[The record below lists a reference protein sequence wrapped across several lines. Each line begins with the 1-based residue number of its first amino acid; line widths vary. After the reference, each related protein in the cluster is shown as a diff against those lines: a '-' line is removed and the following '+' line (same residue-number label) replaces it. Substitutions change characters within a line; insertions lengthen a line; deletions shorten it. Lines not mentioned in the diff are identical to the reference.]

1 MKLLFENWRSY
12 LNELENVSDIDLPK
26 KFYISI
32 YFDDAMRPEIMQNLA
47 DNKVVKIPGQSSSDI
62 VGSADN
68 PSNFMQMHGNIRD
81 ATIVMNA
88 KDFAEI
94 NNSIVKIE
102 YDNPNFLT
110 QDGLKALYRLMEK
123 NQDSSIHAERVLRSI
138 FDQADVGGTM
148 SKVTRKEVDNRALY
162 AMQNFLSDWTVQEA
176 LSKQLYDNLERV
188 NSLDHLTD
196 LLLPALQEQL
206 KKVEAWRREELQ
218 EYISKDFL
226 RVILYTG
233 IVKSAQS
240 YEEENEWVVDSNVLN
255 VPKSSILYIAGP
267 AVKAKEIFNKMK
279 RGELTAAQKD
289 MLSYE
294 INKMDK
300 IMASIKKYDLENNF
314 KKVIITDMGTFN
326 AAKNK
331 WQKRKREMEL
341 TESGL
346 PPGMEGFGFDVE
358 DEESDPDGDA
368 LAALDQGD
376 EFTIG
381 RSKQIYRVINKAKNA
396 YIKHVIKIDTKRRNS
411 YIVKRVNP
419 EGSIVAPFKVIKADG
434 TAEKKPA
441 APAGLITKVG
451 HTEARDW

>member
-1 MKLLFENWRSY
+1 
-12 LNELENVSDIDLPK
+12 
-26 KFYISI
+26 
-32 YFDDAMRPEIMQNLA
+32 
-47 DNKVVKIPGQSSSDI
+47 
-62 VGSADN
+62 
-68 PSNFMQMHGNIRD
+68 
-81 ATIVMNA
+81 
-88 KDFAEI
+88 
-94 NNSIVKIE
+94 
-102 YDNPNFLT
+102 
-110 QDGLKALYRLMEK
+110 LMEK

-138 FDQADVGGTM
+138 FDQADVDGTM

-196 LLLPALQEQL
+196 LLLPVLQEQL
-206 KKVEAWRREELQ
+206 KKAEAWRREELQ

-267 AVKAKEIFNKMK
+267 AVKTKDLFNKMK
-279 RGELTAAQKD
+279 GGELTAAQKD
-289 MLSYE
+289 TLTYE

-331 WQKRKREMEL
+331 WQKRKREM
-341 TESGL
+341 
-346 PPGMEGFGFDVE
+346 
-358 DEESDPDGDA
+358 A
-368 LAALDQGD
+368 YAA
-376 EFTIG
+376 E
-381 RSKQIYRVINKAKNA
+381 
-396 YIKHVIKIDTKRRNS
+396 
-411 YIVKRVNP
+411 
-419 EGSIVAPFKVIKADG
+419 
-434 TAEKKPA
+434 
-441 APAGLITKVG
+441 
-451 HTEARDW
+451 

>member
-1 MKLLFENWRSY
+1 MKLLMENWRSY

-62 VGSADN
+62 VGFADN

-138 FDQADVGGTM
+138 FDRADVDGTM

-162 AMQNFLSDWTVQEA
+162 AMQNFLSDWTVHEA

-196 LLLPALQEQL
+196 LLLPVLQEQL
-206 KKVEAWRREELQ
+206 KKAEAWRREELQ

-233 IVKSAQS
+233 IVKSAQF

-267 AVKAKEIFNKMK
+267 AVKTKDLFNKMK
-279 RGELTAAQKD
+279 GGELTAAQKD
-289 MLSYE
+289 TLTYE

-331 WQKRKREMEL
+331 WQKRKREM
-341 TESGL
+341 
-346 PPGMEGFGFDVE
+346 
-358 DEESDPDGDA
+358 A
-368 LAALDQGD
+368 YAA
-376 EFTIG
+376 E
-381 RSKQIYRVINKAKNA
+381 
-396 YIKHVIKIDTKRRNS
+396 
-411 YIVKRVNP
+411 
-419 EGSIVAPFKVIKADG
+419 
-434 TAEKKPA
+434 
-441 APAGLITKVG
+441 
-451 HTEARDW
+451 

>member
-1 MKLLFENWRSY
+1 MKLLFENWRKY

-62 VGSADN
+62 VGFADN

-123 NQDSSIHAERVLRSI
+123 NQDSQNHAERVVRGI
-138 FDQADVGGTM
+138 FDAADDAFSSVGDAMNKIDAEWDQRTLRAMKDFLRNWDVIQALG
-148 SKVTRKEVDNRALY
+148 
-162 AMQNFLSDWTVQEA
+162 
-176 LSKQLYDNLERV
+176 KQLYDNLERV
-188 NSLDHLTD
+188 NNLEQLTD
-196 LLLPALQEQL
+196 LLLPVLQEQL
-206 KKVEAWRREELQ
+206 KKTESWRREELQ
-218 EYISKDFL
+218 KYIIKDFL

-233 IVKSAQS
+233 IVKLAKG
-240 YEEENEWVVDSNVLN
+240 YEEENEWVVDSNVMN

-267 AVKAKEIFNKMK
+267 AVKTKEIFNKMK

-294 INKMDK
+294 IDKMDK

-331 WQKRKREMEL
+331 WQKRKREMEY
-341 TESGL
+341 E
-346 PPGMEGFGFDVE
+346 
-358 DEESDPDGDA
+358 
-368 LAALDQGD
+368 
-376 EFTIG
+376 
-381 RSKQIYRVINKAKNA
+381 
-396 YIKHVIKIDTKRRNS
+396 
-411 YIVKRVNP
+411 
-419 EGSIVAPFKVIKADG
+419 
-434 TAEKKPA
+434 TA
-441 APAGLITKVG
+441 I
-451 HTEARDW
+451 